1 MYVPPYF
8 VQHDPW
14 ILQSF
19 VRANSFAA
27 LVSAGDDGAPVA
39 SHLPLLLDD
48 ERGAQGTLVGHLA
61 RANPQWQNF
70 DGQHVLA
77 VFSGPHAYISPT
89 WYAEPNAAD
98 GTQHVVPTWNYTAI
112 HVYGVCRLEH
122 DINATLAILERYV
135 EFYEANQPAPW
146 KFAGDTAF
154 ARRLAEQVV
163 GFHIEITRWEGKWKL
178 GQNHPPE
185 RRARTAAA
193 LAAQDDRDSQAI
205 AALMRESLDASNG
218 TGPLTH

>member
-8 VQHDPW
+8 AEQDPAV
-14 ILQSF
+14 LQSF

-39 SHLPLLLDD
+39 SHLPLLLD
-48 ERGAQGTLVGHLA
+48 EARGAQGTLVGHLA
-61 RANPQWQNF
+61 RANPQWRQLA
-70 DGQHVLA
+70 DQTVLV

-89 WYAEPNAAD
+89 WYAEELATD
-98 GTQHVVPTWNYTAI
+98 GTQHVVPTWNYTAV
-112 HVYGVCRLEH
+112 HVYGVCRLEY

-135 EFYEANQPAPW
+135 EFYEAGQPAPW
-146 KFAGDTAF
+146 KFAADTGF

-178 GQNHPPE
+178 GQNHPTE

-205 AALMRESLDASNG
+205 AELMRGSLDASNG
-218 TGPLTH
+218 AGPRTL

>member
-39 SHLPLLLDD
+39 SHLPLLLDE

-61 RANPQWQNF
+61 RANPQWRQLA
-70 DGQHVLA
+70 DQTVLA

-89 WYAEPNAAD
+89 WYAEELAAD
-98 GTQHVVPTWNYTAI
+98 GTQHVVPTWNYTAV

-122 DINATLAILERYV
+122 DINATLAILDRYV
-135 EFYEANQPAPW
+135 EFYERGAPAPW
-146 KFAGDTAF
+146 KFAADTSF

-163 GFHIEITRWEGKWKL
+163 GFQIEITRWEGKWKL

-193 LAAQDDRDSQAI
+193 LASQDDADSQAI
-205 AALMRESLDASNG
+205 AALMRETLEPSDAA
-218 TGPLTH
+218 GPRTL